1 MNGKLKIYCL
11 CFIIIYA
18 VFFAHIVYDEGKLAI
33 AGFEFGY
40 AQSATGNGNVHVCGS
55 YVEPVDGSVTF
66 PSVIVNEKTGEE
78 VHFEMR
84 QILAFLSDFPEN
96 IPAYVK
102 IMDGA
107 TIILSLIMVAL
118 FIYIPFIGYRI
129 VKSVAQNV
137 FYSIKNIRRIR
148 KIALILLMI
157 FLITVFI
164 NLSTTISTNAY
175 LQITGYRAYVGTFD
189 YSSLF
194 TGLIMLILS
203 EILRYTANIKEEQD
217 LTV

>member
-1 MNGKLKIYCL
+1 MSGKLKIYCL

-18 VFFAHIVYDEGKLAI
+18 VFFAYSVYDAGKLAI

-40 AQSATGNGNVHVCGS
+40 AQSTTGNRNLHVCGS
-55 YVEPVDGSVTF
+55 YMEPVNGSVTF
-66 PSVIVNEKTGEE
+66 PSAIVNEKTGEE
-78 VHFEMR
+78 VRFEMR
-84 QILAFLSDFPEN
+84 QIIAFLSDFPEN
-96 IPAYVK
+96 IPAHVK
-102 IMDGA
+102 IMDSA
-107 TIILSLIMVAL
+107 TIIFSLIMAAL

-129 VKSVAQNV
+129 MKSVAQNE

-164 NLSTTISTNAY
+164 NLSATISTNAY
-175 LQITGYRAYVGTFD
+175 LQISGYRAYVGMFD
-189 YSSLF
+189 CSALF